1 MKDKEDIIA
10 DVVVAIIVLTTL
22 GLFIIIP
29 ACFRMILI

>member
-22 GLFIIIP
+22 GLFII
-29 ACFRMILI
+29 ALL

>member
-22 GLFIIIP
+22 GLFIL
-29 ACFRMILI
+29 ALL

>member
-22 GLFIIIP
+22 GLFII
-29 ACFRMILI
+29 ALLWKKAGY